1 MKKILLLMA
10 LFLCSGV
17 LMSAQTQVSG
27 RVVDTKGQPLP
38 GVAVLIEGG
47 GTIGTVTDEN
57 GRYTI
62 TAEADD
68 DLVFSILGYVT
79 QTQEVGNRAIIDVKL
94 TEDAFGLESVVVVG
108 YGTAKKSDLTTSISS
123 IKADELK
130 TVKTGAA
137 ADALQGL
144 AAGVMVSKNSFR
156 PGGSSDII
164 IRGKGSLGNGG
175 ANNTPLYVVDG
186 VMTTSG
192 LDVIPTSD
200 IESIEILK
208 DAAAAAIYGSRASN
222 GVILIT
228 TKRGHEGSVKVTFN
242 ANAGIQR
249 LANKQ
254 STLDAARFKELIDA
268 GSGGTMLWD
277 KEEQK
282 MFAEGRSTDWQEEI
296 TQTGVYQNYNVGI
309 SGGSKK
315 MQYYFGAD
323 YIDQTGIILNTGY
336 SKLNARFNMNAEL
349 AKWLKMDLKFN
360 VIHQDSDNSNTDG
373 VAGINSSDQGTLA
386 SAVAS
391 KPSAPVFNE
400 DGSYYDNLNLRP
412 NPVAA
417 ARYFKNNFI
426 QTRIIGSVGF
436 EAEILKNLKF
446 RTENGGEI
454 INNFSDVFQDSRMT
468 GIYKNVNIADRSY
481 GQQIYAQTENTL
493 NYSLD
498 IAGHRL
504 SAVAG
509 FSASVFN
516 WRYSYA
522 QVLNVSNI
530 TAGDNLGTGTPKT
543 VTSDRVRSTLASFFG
558 RVNYSFRDKYI
569 ITASLRADG
578 SSKFAPGHKWGLF
591 PSGGIAWRID
601 KEDFCRHLT
610 FLSNLKLRASIG
622 VVGNQEISAY
632 QSLAQVDAASGKYVD
647 YIFDGDLVIG
657 ATNSNLANP
666 DLTWEKSRQ
675 FDVGLDIGLFNN
687 RISLSVDYYDKYT
700 YDLLYNVPL
709 PRESG
714 YNTALVNVGAMTNKG
729 VELQLNTIN
738 FDTKDF
744 SWQTGFN
751 FSFNSNKVDRLYND
765 LLRSGNLFVGQNID
779 VIYTK
784 RFGGIWQEDEADI
797 ARVYNREPGDIKII
811 DRNKNNAIDDD
822 DRTFVGQTTP
832 QYFGGFS
839 NTFFFK
845 NFDLS
850 LFFTYAGGHRIYNEF
865 AYLDTYQPSSNMSEA
880 YYNNYWTPERP
891 SNKYPRLG
899 SDAAPLYETEAVY
912 QKGDYFRLK
921 NIEFGYSLPESVLG
935 KIRLSGVRFY
945 VSAQNLFTITEYT
958 GFDVEANQANPYPA
972 CRSYIAGLSINF

>member
-1 MKKILLLMA
+1 MKKILSLMILSLCCGLL
-10 LFLCSGV
+10 
-17 LMSAQTQVSG
+17 SAQTKVG
-27 RVVDTKGQPLP
+27 GLVVDAGNQPLA
-38 GVAVLIEGG
+38 GVAVLIEEAG
-47 GTIGTVTDEN
+47 IGTVTDDD

-62 TAEADD
+62 SASPDD
-68 DLVFSILGYVT
+68 ILTFSVLGYVT
-79 QTQEVGNRAIIDVKL
+79 QTQKVGNRATIDVKL

-123 IKADELK
+123 IKPDELK
-130 TVKTGAA
+130 TVKTGVA

-175 ANNTPLYVVDG
+175 ANNTPLYVIDG
-186 VMTTSG
+186 VMSTAG

-228 TKRGHEGSVKVTFN
+228 TKSGKKGQVRVTFN
-242 ANAGIQR
+242 ANAGVQR

-254 STLDAARFKELIDA
+254 NTLDAARFKELLDA
-268 GSGGTMLWD
+268 GSGGTVLWD
-277 KEEQK
+277 AEEQR
-282 MFAEGRSTDWQEEI
+282 MLAEGRSTDWQEEI
-296 TQTGVYQNYNVGI
+296 TRTGVYQNYNLGI
-309 SGGSKK
+309 SGGSEKT
-315 MQYYFGAD
+315 QYYFGAD
-323 YIDQTGIILNTGY
+323 YVNQTGIILNTGY
-336 SKLNARFNMNAEL
+336 SKINARFNMDSQL

-360 VIHQDSDNSNTDG
+360 VIHTESDNSNTDG

-391 KPSAPVFNE
+391 KPTAPVFNE

-417 ARYFKNNFI
+417 AKYFKNNFI

-436 EAEILKNLKF
+436 EAEIIKNLKF
-446 RTENGGEI
+446 KTENGGEI
-454 INNFSDVFQDSRMT
+454 INNFSDIFQDSRMT
-468 GIYKNVNIADRSY
+468 GVYKNVNIADRSN
-481 GQQIYAQTENTL
+481 GQQIYVQTENTL
-493 NYSLD
+493 TYSLD
-498 IAGHRL
+498 IDGHRL
-504 SAVAG
+504 AAVAG

-516 WRYSYA
+516 WRYTYA
-522 QVLNVSNI
+522 QVLDVSNI
-530 TAGDNLGTGTPKT
+530 TQGDNLGTGTPKT
-543 VTSDRVRSTLASFFG
+543 VSSDRVRSSLASFFG
-558 RVNYSFRDKYI
+558 RVNYSFKDKYI
-569 ITASLRADG
+569 VTASLRADG

-601 KEDFCRHLT
+601 KEEFCRDLS

-632 QSLAQVDAASGKYVD
+632 QSMAQVDAASGKYVD
-647 YIFDGDLVIG
+647 YIFGNELNIG
-657 ATNSNLANP
+657 ATNSNLAQP

-675 FDVGLDIGLFNN
+675 FDVGLDIGLFSN
-687 RISLSVDYYDKYT
+687 RVSLSMDYYDKYT

-714 YNTALVNVGAMTNKG
+714 YNTALVNVGAMTNRG
-729 VELQLNTIN
+729 VELQLNTVN

-744 SWQTGFN
+744 RWQTSFN
-751 FSFNSNKVDRLYND
+751 FSFNSNKVDKLYKD
-765 LLRSGNLFVGQNID
+765 LQRSGSLFVGQNID

-784 RFGGIWQEDEADI
+784 RFGGIWQLDEADI
-797 ARVYNREPGDIKII
+797 AKVYNAEPGDIKIV
-811 DRNKNNAIDDD
+811 DRNRNNAIDDD

-845 NFDLS
+845 NFDLA
-850 LFFTYAGGHRIYNEF
+850 LFFTYAGGHMIYNEF
-865 AYLDTYQPSSNMSEA
+865 AYLDTYQSSSNMSEA

-891 SNKYPRLG
+891 SNRYPRLG
-899 SDAAPLYETEAVY
+899 SASAPLYETEAVY

-921 NIEFGYSLPESVLG
+921 NIELGYSLPESLLR
-935 KIRLSGVRFY
+935 KIRLAGIRIY
-945 VSAQNLFTITEYT
+945 VSAQNVFTITDYT
-958 GFDVEANQANPYPA
+958 GFDVEATQANPYPA
-972 CRSYIAGLSINF
+972 CRSYIAGLNINF